1 MKIALIQLTSVLDY
15 KVNLEKIKNLLQ
27 DAKAQG
33 AKLAFLPECFYS
45 MSDGKNP
52 TPYLI
57 AETNEHYQN
66 IKKLAQDSGLYII
79 GGSAATLV
87 DGVIINR
94 AFNFDPNGKDLGHY
108 DKRKLFSCDIVKDG
122 VRKKVNEGDIYT
134 SGNLGKI
141 IEVEGWKIGL
151 GICFDIRFS
160 SFAHAYREQDV
171 DILTYAS
178 AFTVPTG
185 MAHWHLLN
193 RARAVENQCFV
204 VSSAQTGRNSE
215 IVSTY
220 GHSLAID
227 PWGDVLIDCGEEEC
241 VKVVELSKDKKEAV
255 RKQVIMTF

>member
-1 MKIALIQLTSVLDY
+1 MAT
-15 KVNLEKIKNLLQ
+15 
-27 DAKAQG
+27 
-33 AKLAFLPECFYS
+33 
-45 MSDGKNP
+45 
-52 TPYLI
+52 
-57 AETNEHYQN
+57 
-66 IKKLAQDSGLYII
+66 DSGLYII

-94 AFNFDPNGKDLGHY
+94 AFNFDPKGNDLGHY
-108 DKRKLFSCDIVKDG
+108 DKRKLFSCDILKDG

-134 SGNLGKI
+134 SGSSGKI

-160 SFAHAYREQDV
+160 TFADEYRKNDV

-185 MAHWHLLN
+185 KAHWHLLN
-193 RARAVENQCFV
+193 RARAVESQCFV
-204 VSSAQTGRNSE
+204 VSSAQTGQNSQ

-227 PWGDVLIDCGEEEC
+227 PWGDVLCDCEEQEC
-241 VKVVELSKDKKEAV
+241 VKVVELSKEKKEIV